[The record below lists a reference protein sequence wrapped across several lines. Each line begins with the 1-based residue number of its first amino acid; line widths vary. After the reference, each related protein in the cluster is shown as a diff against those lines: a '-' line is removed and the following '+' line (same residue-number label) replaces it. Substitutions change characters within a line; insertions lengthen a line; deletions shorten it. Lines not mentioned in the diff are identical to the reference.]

1 MAKLSRREIV
11 TLLGVEEDFLVQLE
25 TEQIVH
31 CDDDGCFSGLEAER
45 VRLGWTMHHD
55 LGVNLEGI
63 DVALRLL
70 DRLQEERRQYR
81 AVLDRLKARLAAADD
96 GPGS

>member
-1 MAKLSRREIV
+1 MTKLSRREIL
-11 TLLGVEEDFLVQLE
+11 TLLGVEEDFLVRLE
-25 TEQIVH
+25 HEHIVH
-31 CDDDGCFSGLEAER
+31 CDDEGCFSGWQAER

-70 DRLQEERRQYR
+70 DRIHEERRQYR
-81 AVLDRLKARLAAADD
+81 AVLDRLRDRVASDSD
-96 GPGS
+96 ES